1 MLPKIETPIYE
12 VKLISTGK
20 TVQFRPFL
28 VKEQK
33 LFLMNSDENADV
45 ESIVKVIR
53 QVLRN
58 CVLSDIDIDSLPLFD
73 LEYLFMHLRAR
84 SVSEVTN
91 LKYRCNNI
99 IKKENGE
106 EKDCGQVNEISFN
119 VLDIKPTLTEGHTN
133 KFQLNDKIG
142 IVMKYPTFEEMQS
155 TLGKNE
161 GDVVMELIYSSIDQ
175 VYDEDTVY
183 HMKDSTKEEIVEF
196 IDNLQQK
203 DLENIRVFFE
213 TMPKIEKKIDY
224 KCKKCGY
231 EENITLEG
239 VQSFFA

>member
-1 MLPKIETPIYE
+1 MTPLTWENIE
-12 VKLISTGK
+12 
-20 TVQFRPFL
+20 
-28 VKEQK
+28 
-33 LFLMNSDENADV
+33 
-45 ESIVKVIR
+45 KVYDDYHDWYK
-53 QVLRN
+53 Q
-58 CVLSDIDIDSLPLFD
+58 
-73 LEYLFMHLRAR
+73 
-84 SVSEVTN
+84 
-91 LKYRCNNI
+91 
-99 IKKENGE
+99 ENGE

-119 VLDIKPTLTEGHTN
+119 VLDIKPILTEGHTN